1 VFETVLV
8 ANRGEIAVRVIS
20 TLKRLGICSVAIYS
34 DEDEVARHVREA
46 DLALRVGPA
55 RAHESYLNV
64 ERVVGAALSA
74 GAQAIHPGYGFLSEN
89 ASFVRACEQA
99 GIVFIGPS
107 VESVEMMGDKIRAK
121 VAVAAAGVR
130 VVPGRADPMMSDDD
144 LAAAAQE
151 VGYPVFV
158 KPSAGGGGKGMRL
171 VNSPEDLA
179 TAIESARRESAAS
192 FGDDTLFIEA
202 YVARP
207 RHLEVQIL
215 ADNFGNTIHL
225 GERECSLQ
233 RRHQKVIEEA
243 PSPLL
248 GDDSRLSI
256 AAAALRVGEVAHYRG
271 VGTVEFIVSAER
283 PDEFFFMEM
292 NTRLQ
297 VEHPVTEMV
306 TGLDLVEQQL
316 RVAAGERL
324 SITQD
329 DVAMRGHAIEARIYA
344 EDPTRNFLP
353 TGGDLLFLRE
363 PQGEGLRV
371 DSSLVQGTR
380 VGTTYDPM
388 LAKIIAHGVDRGEA
402 LHRLEGALGEL
413 VTFGVVTN
421 TAFLRTLL
429 ATDDVRAGVLDTNL
443 IGRLI
448 VEGGGGETLGEA
460 QLLERGAGFAIAQL
474 LRLRGSSKG
483 GSRFD
488 VPDGWRIGEHA
499 VTTFSVVTPEAV
511 SLNVAVSGTWRDARV
526 TLDATGSAQRV
537 RCRAWGKKSSNV
549 FDLLLSVRGRS
560 TRILV
565 AFDGPC
571 TWIWQGGSTTR
582 WRVVAPARGGAESD
596 AHDGDVRSPMPGV
609 VIQVGVSA
617 GADVALGD
625 ALLVVEAM
633 KMEHTLTAP
642 LAGRVADIF
651 VNLGDQVVLDQVV
664 ARVKGVT
671 AEVSVAVDTTGEKD
685 MS

>member
-1 VFETVLV
+1 MFDTVLV

-20 TLKRLGICSVAIYS
+20 TLKRLGIRSVAIYS
-34 DEDEVARHVREA
+34 DEDVVARHVREA

-55 RAHESYLNV
+55 PAHESYLNIG
-64 ERVVGAALSA
+64 RVIDAALQS

-121 VAVAAAGVR
+121 AAVAKAGVR
-130 VVPGRADPMMSDDD
+130 VVPGRADPVMSDDD

-151 VGYPVFV
+151 VGYPVLV
-158 KPSAGGGGKGMRL
+158 KPSAGGGGKGMRR

-179 TAIESARRESAAS
+179 AAIASARRESAAS
-192 FGDDTLFIEA
+192 FGDDTLFIER
-202 YVARP
+202 YVASP
-207 RHLEVQIL
+207 RHLEVQVL
-215 ADNFGNTIHL
+215 ADNFGHAIHL

-248 GDDSRLSI
+248 NEQSRASI
-256 AAAALRVGEVAHYRG
+256 TQSALRVSEVAHYRG

-344 EDPTRNFLP
+344 EDPSRDFLP
-353 TGGDLLFLRE
+353 TGGDVLYLRE
-363 PQGEGLRV
+363 PQGAGLRV
-371 DSSLVQGTR
+371 DSSLLAGTH

-388 LAKIIAHGVDRGEA
+388 LAKIIAHGDDRGEA
-402 LHRLEGALGEL
+402 LTRLDRALGDL

-429 ATDDVRAGVLDTNL
+429 ANDDVRAGVLDTNL
-443 IGRLI
+443 IERLLAR
-448 VEGGGGETLGEA
+448 GGGGETLGEA
-460 QLLERGAGFAIAQL
+460 QLLERSAGFAIAQL
-474 LRLRGSSKG
+474 LRLGRHSKG

-488 VPDGWRIGEHA
+488 EPDGWRIGEHA
-499 VTTFSVVTPEAV
+499 VTTFSVLTADAV
-511 SLNVAVSGTWRDARV
+511 HLNVGVSGTWRDARV
-526 TLDATGSAQRV
+526 TLHGTDSAQRV
-537 RCRAWGKKSSNV
+537 RCRAWRENSSNV

-565 AFDGPC
+565 AFDGPR
-571 TWIWQGGSTTR
+571 TWIGQDGYTTL
-582 WRVVAPARGGAESD
+582 WRVVPPTRGGKESD

-609 VIQVGVSA
+609 VIQVCAVA

-633 KMEHTLTAP
+633 KMEHTLSAP

-651 VNLGDQVVLDQVV
+651 VNHGDQVVLDQIV
-664 ARVKGVT
+664 ARVQGAVPEVT
-671 AEVSVAVDTTGEKD
+671 VAVDTSDEKE